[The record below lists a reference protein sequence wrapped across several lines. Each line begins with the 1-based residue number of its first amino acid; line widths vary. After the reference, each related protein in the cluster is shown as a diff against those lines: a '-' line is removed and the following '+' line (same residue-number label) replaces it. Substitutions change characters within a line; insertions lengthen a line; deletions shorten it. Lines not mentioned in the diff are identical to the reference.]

1 MESVSVSPAE
11 PAPEPAAPGT
21 PLVEVTRAYRFSAA
35 HRLHSPRFSAAENAR
50 LYGRCNNP
58 SGHGHTYRLQVTI
71 RGAISPGLG
80 WIADGQRLDDV
91 VGREVVRRFDRTNLD
106 AVIASADG
114 PTSTTEVLAAVI
126 WRILDG
132 ALPPGRLWRLRLEET
147 PNNFFELDR
156 QGVDRSSRPV
166 RPMAADRG
174 QKVSPA

>member
-1 MESVSVSPAE
+1 MESVPVPPAE
-11 PAPEPAAPGT
+11 PAPRRAAPGT

-71 RGAISPGLG
+71 RGPICPGTG
-80 WIADGQRLDDV
+80 WIADGQRLDEV

-106 AVIASADG
+106 ALIGPADG
-114 PTSTTEVLAAVI
+114 PTSTTEVLAGVI
-126 WRILDG
+126 WGNLDG
-132 ALPPGRLWRLRLEET
+132 VLPSGRLWRLRLEET

-156 QGVDRSSRPV
+156 RSADQSSRPP
-166 RPMAADRG
+166 RPMATDRG